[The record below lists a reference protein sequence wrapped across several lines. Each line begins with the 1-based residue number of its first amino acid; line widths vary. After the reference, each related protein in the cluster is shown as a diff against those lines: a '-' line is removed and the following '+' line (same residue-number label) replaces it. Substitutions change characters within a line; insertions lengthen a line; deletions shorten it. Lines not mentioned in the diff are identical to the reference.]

1 MITTFAFPTQIIFGP
16 GAVNKT
22 GEAIGGLGKERP
34 LVVTDPGVVKAGL
47 LERVLAPLKSSNL
60 QPVIFDQVEPN
71 PTEKN
76 VHPGVE
82 VYYRH
87 GCDCILAVGGGSP
100 LDAAKAIRLKTTHA
114 LPLEDYDDLRDGWKQ
129 ITSNLPPMLAVAT
142 TSGTGSEVSRSTVI
156 ALKSTG
162 RKTVIFSQHL
172 MPAVAIDDPD
182 LTLGLP
188 PHLTAATGMDAM
200 THNLEAYLSA
210 PFHPM
215 CDAIALKGVELASRF
230 LRVAVRDG
238 NNQEARIQMMMAS
251 IMGAVAFQKGLGST
265 HSLAHPLSTIAGM
278 HHGLSNAV
286 MLPHVMRFN
295 LSAVESRLAD
305 LAVVMGRADRA
316 ATDGVSRRAAAQAA
330 IEEIEKLNADIGIE
344 PGLRHHGVTQQM
356 IPALAAKAME
366 DGCRLLNPRPT
377 GLNDMEELY
386 RQAY

>member
-16 GAVNKT
+16 GAVNRI

-47 LERVLAPLKSSNL
+47 LERVLAPLKNSNL

-71 PTEKN
+71 PTEKS

-142 TSGTGSEVSRSTVI
+142 TSGTGSEVSRSAVI
-156 ALKSTG
+156 TLKSTG

-172 MPAVAIDDPD
+172 MPTVAIDDPD

-238 NNQEARIQMMMAS
+238 NNQEARSQMMMAS

-278 HHGLSNAV
+278 HHGLSNAL

-295 LSAVESRLAD
+295 LSAVEPRLAD
-305 LAVVMGRADRA
+305 LAVVMGRANRA
-316 ATDGVSRRAAAQAA
+316 ATDGVSRRVAAEAA
-330 IEEIEKLNADIGIE
+330 IEEIEKLNADIGIR

-377 GLNDMEELY
+377 SLKDMEELY